1 MVFVVKANKF
11 QALQKKPKN
20 PNQKQKKPPPHKSL
34 TVSPQVTQIQNSESK
49 GTEVSLSCPSPDF
62 CSWWTTKGCTSC
74 SCSQLQSLWA
84 SALAETASKVL
95 GQCLGGKATASLWD
109 GGAAISGGSLG
120 YTGMWHMGMWSG
132 CKPGSAVLVIGLDD
146 IGGLFQPG

>member
-1 MVFVVKANKF
+1 MVFVVKANKL

-62 CSWWTTKGCTSC
+62 CG
-74 SCSQLQSLWA
+74 
-84 SALAETASKVL
+84 
-95 GQCLGGKATASLWD
+95 
-109 GGAAISGGSLG
+109 
-120 YTGMWHMGMWSG
+120 
-132 CKPGSAVLVIGLDD
+132 
-146 IGGLFQPG
+146 